1 MCKIRFEQIEEE
13 HLNSILDI
21 YNYYVLNTTATFHDH
36 ALSVDE
42 VRKLVFFDNPKYRTM
57 IILEDRDI
65 CGYVILKRHKERGA
79 YDKTAE
85 VTVYL
90 KPEYIGR
97 GLGSLA
103 VQYIESYAKNVD
115 IHVLIASICGE
126 YLKSINLFSRS
137 GYFKCAHYKE
147 VGRKF
152 DQVLD
157 VVAFQKILDE

>member
-36 ALSVDE
+36 ALSVE
-42 VRKLVFFDNPKYRTM
+42 EMRKLVFFDNLKYRTM
-57 IILEDRDI
+57 IIIEDRDI

-90 KPEYIGR
+90 KPECIGR
-97 GLGSLA
+97 GMGSLA

-126 YLKSINLFSRS
+126 NLKSINLFSRN